1 MHAANILHIPQL
13 LIQIKQNVLFLQG
26 LVSFKDVSVSFT
38 QVEWQWLDSAQ
49 KILYRDVMLENYS
62 KLVSVGCL
70 TIKPDVISQ
79 LERGEEP
86 WIIEV
91 MFSSQS
97 LPALGALAL
106 RERRVRPGW
115 VGKDQRGGGAGR
127 GGVARRR
134 DPRHVGQPKAG
145 GGGGGLWDGLPGWA
159 LLSAEGAVSSVGPPC
174 LRSCGKGAVIS
185 LRGSISF
192 EDVTVNFTQEEWGQL
207 DPDQRTLYRDV
218 MLENDG
224 FFISLGH
231 SITKP
236 EEIFKL
242 EQGASW
248 ILEEE
253 FASQCY
259 LREQS
264 REIRF
269 QVVVSGTHT
278 GEKFRDYNE
287 CEKTFRGESNRMLG
301 QIIYSRKNPY
311 KFKECL
317 EKLEKPVISQSFG
330 RNVIEFTWSDLT
342 VHQRSHIGEKPCK
355 CNECDKS
362 FSIKSKLNV
371 QERIHSGEKSYEC
384 SERGKM
390 YYMKS
395 TLSKHQ
401 RLHTGERIHEC
412 NECRKTFC
420 GKSVLLKHQRTHTG
434 EKPYEYVECR
444 KTFSE
449 KSTLSKH
456 QRIHTGE
463 KPFECN
469 KCGKA
474 FCQKSQLIQH
484 QRIHTGEKPYECK
497 ECGRT
502 FCQKASLNV
511 HQ

>member
-1 MHAANILHIPQL
+1 MALKRGFL
-13 LIQIKQNVLFLQG
+13 LMG

-38 QVEWQWLDSAQ
+38 QVERQWLDSAQ

-62 KLVSVGCL
+62 KLVSVGVFL
-70 TIKPDVISQ
+70 AFP
-79 LERGEEP
+79 
-86 WIIEV
+86 
-91 MFSSQS
+91 
-97 LPALGALAL
+97 LPAEEIL
-106 RERRVRPGW
+106 
-115 VGKDQRGGGAGR
+115 QRSGR
-127 GGVARRR
+127 WRCAS
-134 DPRHVGQPKAG
+134 G
-145 GGGGGLWDGLPGWA
+145 GGGGVQRGA
-159 LLSAEGAVSSVGPPC
+159 AVSAQ
-174 LRSCGKGAVIS
+174 LREGG
-185 LRGSISF
+185 GSISF

-269 QVVVSGTHT
+269 QVVVSELSPPSTSENTH
-278 GEKFRDYNE
+278 
-287 CEKTFRGESNRMLG
+287 RGEALKCS
-301 QIIYSRKNPY
+301 
-311 KFKECL
+311 ECG
-317 EKLEKPVISQSFG
+317 KSFSQK
-330 RNVIEFTWSDLT
+330 SDLT

-434 EKPYEYVECR
+434 EKPYECVECR